1 MTFNLGGDGRVLLH
15 PGDNL
20 VETDLGV
27 LGDFEGIPLEEGNI
41 LEEGVDFSGLALD
54 VRFLTDV
61 DGVADNLLAV
71 NILDDLLVDILDSR
85 DRLAAEVEGEADVGA
100 EEGTRSALAGVEG
113 LVAHRSI
120 LDIRNDADDLAECN
134 REGDAD
140 TAGGGAVVNLH
151 ITGVDVRDN
160 VLVDAEEN
168 VTVEVGE
175 RLLVEIV
182 EGVAGLHARVAET
195 ETGEIVEPL
204 TGVDID
210 GVACAAVGVH
220 AVDIFLAVIAEVQ
233 TTACSGEPVILDVLT
248 FLAESG
254 EACRNGESYC
264 KESLEFHIFTVLLII
279 RLEMADDAEGEGRTQ
294 VERETGV
301 TFAAFMVELGRTEAV
316 ELVGECFTAEVG
328 EDAEAF
334 AEVVLADT
342 AETETEDIVRIG
354 DVTALPRV
362 TGIGQVE
369 GTAVAETGVA
379 LQAERAVKFG
389 KGADIE
395 DEVGECRNTLKS
407 VRIETASVGLSGVRG
422 CCILAES
429 NLDAGTEDLGEVVTE
444 GDGRLRIEQ
453 VHGLAVLKIGEVVLV
468 DREEDTA
475 LDREA
480 QLPGVVRRVLRK
492 KCRCPDEQGSTAC
505 DKFLH
510 KCYNFY
516 LIIRGF
522 RSRSD
527 SLGKPQQGSPP

>member
-1 MTFNLGGDGRVLLH
+1 MTFNLGGDGRIFLH
-15 PGDNL
+15 PGDDL
-20 VETDLGV
+20 VEADLGV

-61 DGVADNLLAV
+61 DGIADNLLAV

-85 DRLAAEVEGEADVGA
+85 DRLAAEVEGEAYVGA

-113 LVAHRSI
+113 LVAHSSI
-120 LDIRNDADDLAECN
+120 LDIRNDADNLTECD
-134 REGDAD
+134 RESDTD

-151 ITGVDVRDN
+151 ITGVDVRDD

-175 RLLVEIV
+175 GLLVEII
-182 EGVAGLHARVAET
+182 EGVAGLHARVTET
-195 ETGEIVEPL
+195 ETGEIVEPF
-204 TGVDID
+204 TGIDID

-220 AVDIFLAVIAEVQ
+220 AVDILLAVIAEVQ
-233 TTACSGEPVILDVLT
+233 TTACSGEPVVLDVLT

-279 RLEMADDAEGEGRTQ
+279 RLEMADDAKGEGSTQ

-316 ELVGECFTAEVG
+316 ELVGKGFTAEIG
-328 EDAEAF
+328 KDAEAV

-342 AETETEDIVRIG
+342 TETKTEDIVRVG
-354 DVTALPRV
+354 DILLLPRV
-362 TGIGQVE
+362 MGVCQVE
-369 GTAVAETGVA
+369 GTAIAEAGIA
-379 LQAERAVKFG
+379 LQAERAVKLG
-389 KGADIE
+389 EGADIE
-395 DEVGECRNTLKS
+395 DEVGECRDALKT
-407 VRIETASVGLSGVRG
+407 VRIETAAALPGIG
-422 CCILAES
+422 CSCILAES
-429 NLDAGTEDLGEVVTE
+429 NLDAGTEGLGEVITD

-516 LIIRGF
+516 FIIRGF